1 MPIENESEKT
11 LKLPSPVLE
20 PAAISTPIPQASAEF
35 RTVPKDTEE
44 FGKMPKGAERKDNHT
59 LTVRETA
66 RMFET
71 AGVARTERSII
82 NWCQP
87 NRQGI
92 TRLDSYYDPNERKY
106 YLTPKSVETVIQEE
120 IQRSKK
126 LNDSPDSE
134 MFGSPVTHMKHS
146 QTPSTVIDA
155 NDRKVQEMER
165 EIVDLKIANRG
176 KDYLIG
182 ELNKERKSF
191 FDQLL
196 TANRTMGQLEAKVN
210 QLDRPIL
217 DELTS

>member
-1 MPIENESEKT
+1 MQ
-11 LKLPSPVLE
+11 LPE
-20 PAAISTPIPQASAEF
+20 PSGHIPQNTEVQFDIPEAAAEF
-35 RTVPKDTEE
+35 RTVPYDADE
-44 FGKMPKGAERKDNHT
+44 FGKVPQIAERNENQT

-106 YLTPKSVETVIQEE
+106 YITPQSVEAVIQEE
-120 IQRSKK
+120 IQRANKS
-126 LNDSPDSE
+126 SE
-134 MFGSPVTHMKHS
+134 APASEAFGSSVAHVKHS
-146 QTPSTVIDA
+146 PTTVMAKAADE
-155 NDRKVQEMER
+155 RKVQEMER
-165 EIVDLKIANRG
+165 EIMDLKIANRG

-191 FDQLL
+191 FNQLL
-196 TANRTMGQLEAKVN
+196 AANRTVGQLETKLN
-210 QLDRPIL
+210 QLDEPKL
-217 DELTS
+217 